1 MLFIA
6 PNGGVV
12 FDSRSGRT
20 FTSATPTMKETC
32 LSPLSRAQGVLGDP
46 VPARHTEGVEV
57 NSRRVDLFVND
68 LRYFR
73 YYGSTHNVLRSKCW
87 G

>member
-12 FDSRSGRT
+12 FDSRRGRT

-32 LSPLSRAQGVLGDP
+32 LSPLSRTQGVLGDLRSP
-46 VPARHTEGVEV
+46 LAYRGVVV
-57 NSRRVDLFVND
+57 NSRS
-68 LRYFR
+68 
-73 YYGSTHNVLRSKCW
+73 G
-87 G
+87 

>member
-32 LSPLSRAQGVLGDP
+32 LSPLSRAQGGSRGTRS
-46 VPARHTEGVEV
+46 PARHTEGVEV
-57 NSRRVDLFVND
+57 NSRRVDLF
-68 LRYFR
+68 R
-73 YYGSTHNVLRSKCW
+73 
-87 G
+87 

>member
-12 FDSRSGRT
+12 FDSRRGRT

-32 LSPLSRAQGVLGDP
+32 LSPLSRTQGGFSGDLRS
-46 VPARHTEGVEV
+46 PARHTEGVVV
-57 NSRRVDLFVND
+57 NSRS
-68 LRYFR
+68 
-73 YYGSTHNVLRSKCW
+73 G
-87 G
+87 